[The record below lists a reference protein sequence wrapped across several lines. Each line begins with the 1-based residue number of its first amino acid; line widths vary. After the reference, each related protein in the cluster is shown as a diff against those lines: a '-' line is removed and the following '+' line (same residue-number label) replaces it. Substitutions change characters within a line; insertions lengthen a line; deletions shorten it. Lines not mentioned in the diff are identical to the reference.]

1 MMGTLLYPVANLF
14 PIASSP
20 LSSES
25 ASAPHGLHGQK
36 VLSNVYP
43 KSSCYGLN
51 PQFFA
56 LS

>member
-1 MMGTLLYPVANLF
+1 MMGTLFCPVANVV

-25 ASAPHGLHGQK
+25 VSAPHGLHGQK

-43 KSSCYGLN
+43 ESSCYGLN
-51 PQFFA
+51 SQFFA